1 MASNETPSR
10 CTSWIRSS
18 RSSAQSTRLAP
29 LHAQALVTLRPGDL
43 RVVDDDTVLVIRP
56 PVRQVVATP
65 HHECSRPGS
74 CVRRVWCGNEGREPG
89 RLETFVSDAK
99 ISRQQSPVG
108 GREAPSGA
116 VLWLRCLCHA
126 VGVDLLRPSR
136 RNLPTKRLLNSVR
149 TTLALEENPNAFTH
163 RAARSAA
170 PD

>member
-10 CTSWIRSS
+10 CSSWTRSS

-56 PVRQVVATP
+56 PVRQVVARP
-65 HHECSRPGS
+65 HHECSHREVACVVFGAATKAGNRPDWRHS
-74 CVRRVWCGNEGREPG
+74 SATR
-89 RLETFVSDAK
+89 
-99 ISRQQSPVG
+99 ISRKQSPVG